1 MYPPPPPGAAPPP
14 PPGYNP
20 YGASNQTPSKNSGMG
35 IAGFVLSLVGLI
47 VFCFW
52 WFQIPGLLGV
62 IFSVIGRKQIA
73 ESNGRLTGRGLAT
86 AGLIIGIVSLALCAL
101 LWVLIATKGNCTF
114 DNGRF
119 SCASD

>member
-73 ESNGRLTGRGLAT
+73 ESNGA
-86 AGLIIGIVSLALCAL
+86 
-101 LWVLIATKGNCTF
+101 
-114 DNGRF
+114 
-119 SCASD
+119 